1 LSKPKP
7 KEAKKVKITFDDP
20 NKYKGPVVEGWPP
33 NSDRFMPHYIKP
45 DEDTFS
51 IKPSKAH
58 FENCNLLVIVHSTID
73 AFNDRQGVRDTWL
86 QYVTEDRV
94 QNVSVVFLIAK
105 EKSGENITELT
116 R

>member
-1 LSKPKP
+1 MSKPKP

-58 FENCNLLVIVHSTID
+58 FENCNLLVIVHSTIGNL
-73 AFNDRQGVRDTWL
+73 FFYFEL
-86 QYVTEDRV
+86 QFHD
-94 QNVSVVFLIAK
+94 FF
-105 EKSGENITELT
+105 
-116 R
+116 